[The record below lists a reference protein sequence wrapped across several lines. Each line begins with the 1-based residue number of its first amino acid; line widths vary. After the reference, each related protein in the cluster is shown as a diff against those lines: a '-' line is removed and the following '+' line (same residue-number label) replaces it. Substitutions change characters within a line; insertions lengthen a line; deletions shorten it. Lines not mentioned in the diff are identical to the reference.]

1 MIIRKANDGDSEAL
15 IALTSVT
22 PMKGTIS
29 LRIDRKPDFFALL
42 KERGEF
48 IVWVATDT
56 SGNVVGSF
64 SAALQNFVLANEISQ
79 AYYVGDL
86 KVHPSF
92 TKTTIAYRLVKSMY
106 TYLKQSGADLLLCT
120 AAAANEAV
128 FPFFEGRAGIPSFL
142 LTCTFNIYQLLPKH
156 FLRNK
161 AVIWNSDNPALLSFY
176 NTYLKRYHIHP
187 TIICLDHCIN
197 IFIKEEGH
205 IKAALSLYDPGSLKQ
220 NVIVDYTLYLS
231 ALLQLLRS
239 VRLFLPLPPLPKK
252 GEALRLLYIRYYGFE
267 AGAETFFLKLINT
280 ARSYAFNHDFH
291 FLTIAVDD
299 KDEVLKKFIKPMS
312 RFNFQSHQFITSLK
326 GNNEL
331 LHTIRDHLNYEDYS
345 LV

>member
-1 MIIRKANDGDSEAL
+1 MIIRKANDADSKAL

-22 PMKGTIS
+22 PMKGNIS

-42 KERGEF
+42 KERGDF
-48 IVWVATDT
+48 IVWVATDEG
-56 SGNVVGSF
+56 GNVVGSF
-64 SAALQNFVLANEISQ
+64 STALQNFVLANEICQ
-79 AYYVGDL
+79 VYYVGDL

-92 TKTTIAYRLVKSMY
+92 SKTTIAYRLVKSMY

-120 AAAANEAV
+120 AAAENEAV
-128 FPFFEGRAGIPSFL
+128 FPFLKGRAGIPSFL

-156 FLRNK
+156 FLQNDG
-161 AVIWNSDNPALLSFY
+161 VVWNSDNCALHSFY
-176 NTYLKRYHIHP
+176 NNYLKRYHIHP
-187 TIICLDHCIN
+187 TITCLDNCIN
-197 IFIKEEGH
+197 IFIEEKGH

-220 NVIVDYTLYLS
+220 NVVLDYPLYLS

-239 VRLFLPLPPLPKK
+239 VKLFLPLPPLPKK

-267 AGAETFFLKLINT
+267 AGAEASFLTLIHT
-280 ARSYAFNHDFH
+280 ARSYAFNHNFH

-299 KDEVLKKFIKPMS
+299 KDGILKKFIKPMS
-312 RFNFQSHQFITSLK
+312 CFNFRSHQFITSLK